1 MPDARAHRGPHP
13 ADEKLFG
20 EAWLAPLRAAVAE
33 LGWLL
38 SRGYATTSSL
48 KLVGDRHRL
57 RERQRTA
64 VLRACC
70 ADAAVVDR
78 LARRRPIESLVGA
91 AIVIDGF
98 NVLTTVEAALA
109 GGVVLRG
116 RDGCHRDMAS
126 MHGSYRRVAET
137 EPAARLVGAVL
148 TAAGLASARW
158 LLDRPVSNSGRL
170 AASLGAIAAERG
182 YDWTVELVPDPDPVL
197 SETSAV
203 VATADSGILDVC
215 GAWCDLAR
223 EVVDRRVPSA
233 WVVDLGDRPGDPA
246 RC

>member
-1 MPDARAHRGPHP
+1 MPDSRAHRGPHP
-13 ADEKLFG
+13 ADRALFG
-20 EAWLAPLRAAVAE
+20 EAWVAPLRAAVAE

-38 SRGYATTSSL
+38 SRGYATPSSL

-70 ADAAVVDR
+70 SDAAVADR
-78 LARRRPIESLVGA
+78 LERRRPIASLAGGA
-91 AIVIDGF
+91 LAIDGF
-98 NVLTTVEAALA
+98 NVLTTIEAALA

-126 MHGSYRRVAET
+126 MHGSYRRVVET
-137 EPAARLVGAVL
+137 VPAARLVGEVL
-148 TAAGLASARW
+148 AAAGVGSVRW

-170 AASLGAIAAERG
+170 KASLEAIAAEQG
-182 YDWTVELVPDPDPVL
+182 YDWVVELVPDPDPLL
-197 SETSAV
+197 SDASTV

-223 EVVDRRVPSA
+223 GVVEQRVPSA
-233 WVVDLGDRPGDPA
+233 WIVDLGDRPPEPA

>member
-1 MPDARAHRGPHP
+1 MPDKRAHRGPHP

-20 EAWLAPLRAAVAE
+20 ESWIQPMRAAVAE

-38 SRGYATTSSL
+38 SRGYATPSAL

-70 ADAAVVDR
+70 SDGAARDR
-78 LARRRPIESLVGA
+78 LARRRSAGALAGA
-91 AIVIDGF
+91 AVAIDGF

-126 MHGSYRRVAET
+126 MHGSYRRVVET
-137 EPAARLVGAVL
+137 LPAARLVAEVL
-148 TAAGLASARW
+148 AGWGVGSVRW

-170 AASLGAIAAERG
+170 KASLEAIAAEQG
-182 YDWTVELVPDPDPVL
+182 AEWVVELVADPDPMLCAV
-197 SETSAV
+197 SAV
-203 VATADSGILDVC
+203 VATADSGILDAC

-223 EVVDRRVPSA
+223 EVVEQRVPSA
-233 WVVDLGDRPGDPA
+233 WVVDLAPGGS
-246 RC
+246 